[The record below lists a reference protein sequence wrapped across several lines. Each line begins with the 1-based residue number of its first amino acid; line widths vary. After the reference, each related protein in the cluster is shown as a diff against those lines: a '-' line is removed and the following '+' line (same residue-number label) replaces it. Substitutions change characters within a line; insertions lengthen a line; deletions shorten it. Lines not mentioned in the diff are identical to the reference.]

1 MSSLCSRER
10 RTPCGRTTARGS
22 LCSLA
27 AGTCIDY
34 SRTRC
39 TSLPAM
45 YVFVRVLHPT
55 LYFSG
60 SRRKRQHAPTT
71 AVLLLYSTGS
81 LFVLVPDG
89 CGGIAEG
96 YRRGAAR
103 TAELI
108 QHYMQRTLY
117 VFVLL
122 VSASVVCSAYLATVA
137 GLLTFRA
144 EQIFN
149 IFCFLGENGVATR

>member
-1 MSSLCSRER
+1 MQQGAKNSV
-10 RTPCGRTTARGS
+10 RTEDGPVALYVRWQQAHVLYR
-22 LCSLA
+22 LN
-27 AGTCIDY
+27 
-34 SRTRC
+34 TRAPDAPRC
-39 TSLPAM
+39 PQCMYL
-45 YVFVRVLHPT
+45 YVFCILLYTSPVVGGRDNMLVLHQ
-55 LYFSG
+55 YCCC
-60 SRRKRQHAPTT
+60 
-71 AVLLLYSTGS
+71 TGS